1 MKDLGSRGVKTGD
14 LCYHP
19 VMSTASPVERP
30 VLQVIIAST
39 RTGRKGPAIARWFE
53 EFARQHGKFEVVLV
67 DLAELKL
74 PKMEAVTIPLFN
86 QYINDAGLF
95 EAKDTHEK
103 VGRELLDEL
112 CKWAVALKTIRV

>member
-1 MKDLGSRGVKTGD
+1 
-14 LCYHP
+14 
-19 VMSTASPVERP
+19 MSTTSPVERP

-74 PKMEAVTIPLFN
+74 PKMEAVTIPFFN